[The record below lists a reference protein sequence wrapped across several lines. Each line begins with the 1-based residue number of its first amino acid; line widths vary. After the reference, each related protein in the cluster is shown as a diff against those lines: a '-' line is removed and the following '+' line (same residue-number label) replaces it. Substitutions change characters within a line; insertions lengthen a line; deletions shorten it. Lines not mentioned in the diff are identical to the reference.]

1 MGPLTTRSSLN
12 ALGAIIVS
20 AAAIT
25 ALAQGPSYNLG
36 RAPSAEESQACC
48 LPISLDGT
56 GLPPGSGTARQGA
69 PIFAQKCA
77 SCHGATGREG
87 PWDVLVAEGDEALR
101 TRFFATSIWDY
112 INRYM
117 PPVKRTR
124 WDQEGSLSPDEDYAL
139 TAFLLSQ
146 NHIIGE
152 TEILDAQTLPQVHMP
167 KRPSNDPRFEDYLP

>member
-87 PWDVLVAEGDEALR
+87 PWDVLVAEGDEA
-101 TRFFATSIWDY
+101 AS
-112 INRYM
+112 N
-117 PPVKRTR
+117 PVFCHL
-124 WDQEGSLSPDEDYAL
+124 DLGLHQSLHAP
-139 TAFLLSQ
+139 
-146 NHIIGE
+146 GE
-152 TEILDAQTLPQVHMP
+152 
-167 KRPSNDPRFEDYLP
+167 